1 MQARIRRKEIIFF
14 IVDNDRSIQI
24 NTVIKGISPQTI
36 ENKSEVF
43 SILFSDII
51 LNVIPLMVGS
61 KKEKIIL

>member
-1 MQARIRRKEIIFF
+1 MQARIRRKEIILF

-36 ENKSEVF
+36 ENKIEVF

>member
-1 MQARIRRKEIIFF
+1 MQARIRRKEIILF

-24 NTVIKGISPQTI
+24 NTVIKGISQQTI
-36 ENKSEVF
+36 ENKIEVF